1 MYTRIFTAEPDMIEY
16 RNVSKRYGSNIGVAN
31 ISLRIEDGEF
41 VFLVGP
47 SGAGKSTFVKLLLK
61 MIDADKGHIIYR
73 GYDVTRLPP
82 RLVPRHRRSMGI
94 VFQDFSLL
102 PKKTVF
108 ENVAFAMEIVQRPR
122 RTINRQVPQ
131 ILDLV
136 GIASEARKYP
146 NELSIG
152 EQQRVAIARAIA
164 NNPNLVIA
172 DEPTGN
178 LDPDTGWEIMR
189 LLEQIN
195 RRGKTVI
202 MVTHSREIVNAM
214 NKRVIAIKDGRIVR
228 DEQGGLYHPEY
239 DDEPDD
245 HGGGP
250 RGRVF

>member
-1 MYTRIFTAEPDMIEY
+1 MIEY
-16 RNVSKRYGSNIGVAN
+16 RNVSKKYGDNIGVQD

-61 MIDADKGHIIYR
+61 MVDADKGRIIYN
-73 GYDVTRLPP
+73 GYDVTKLTP
-82 RLVPRHRRSMGI
+82 RKIPRHRRSMGI

-108 ENVAFAMEIVQRPR
+108 ENVAFAMEIIQRPR
-122 RTINRQVPQ
+122 RVIQRQVPM

-136 GIASEARKYP
+136 GISGEAKKYP
-146 NELSIG
+146 TELSIG
-152 EQQRVAIARAIA
+152 EQQRVAIARAIM
-164 NNPNLVIA
+164 NNPRVLIA

-195 RRGKTVI
+195 RRGTTVI

-214 NKRVIAIKDGRIVR
+214 NKRVIAIKDGRLVR
-228 DEQGGLYHPEY
+228 DERGGFYHPEEFGDPSPS
-239 DDEPDD
+239 DD
-245 HGGGP
+245 GGSLP
-250 RGRVF
+250 L

>member
-1 MYTRIFTAEPDMIEY
+1 MFENMIEY
-16 RNVSKRYGSNIGVAN
+16 RNVSKKYGKNIGVAD

-61 MIDADKGHIIYR
+61 MVDVDRGRIIYD
-73 GYDVTRLPP
+73 GYDVTKLTP
-82 RLVPRHRRSMGI
+82 RMVPQHRRSMGI

-108 ENVAFAMEIVQRPR
+108 ENVAFAMEIVQKPR
-122 RTINRQVPQ
+122 RTIMRQVPM

-136 GIASEARKYP
+136 GISAEANKYP
-146 NELSIG
+146 NEISIG
-152 EQQRVAIARAIA
+152 EQQRVAIARAIM
-164 NNPNLVIA
+164 NNPRVLIA

-195 RRGKTVI
+195 RRGTTVL

-214 NKRVIAIKDGRIVR
+214 GKRVIAIRDGRLVR
-228 DEQGGLYHPEY
+228 DEKGGFYHPEELG
-239 DDEPDD
+239 DPSDPEGALPL
-245 HGGGP
+245 
-250 RGRVF
+250 